1 MSTAELIL
9 TIILFVIAFA
19 MFLLS
24 YLQFKEKMVLI
35 NNAWLYASKK
45 ERETMNKTPHYR
57 QSGVVFVLI
66 GLNFLIDA
74 IGCILHNTDLMLY
87 AVIIICVIAVIYAI
101 VSSVQIEKKNKQ
113 KSRNKAS

>member
-45 ERETMNKTPHYR
+45 ERETMNKTPHYK
-57 QSGVVFVLI
+57 QSGVVFMLI

-74 IGCILHNTDLMLY
+74 IGCIMHNKNMMLY
-87 AVIIICVIAVIYAI
+87 TVLIISVIAIIYAI
-101 VSSVQIEKKNKQ
+101 VSSIRIEKKKY
-113 KSRNKAS
+113 